1 MRNENT
7 GRFAFFRQLLA
18 DGVTCMFGNPGSS
31 EENLFDALRSPE
43 FKDFRYYLALHEG
56 PAVAIADAF
65 ARASPPM
72 ALNGD
77 AFAWRRPALVQ
88 LHSYAGLANGLG
100 MMYYARRGYT
110 PMVVI
115 AGEAGLRYE
124 ALDGQMAAD
133 LAAIARPFVK
143 SDANGP
149 CAWRVVD
156 PGSLL
161 RLLRRAIKTA
171 ATPPMGPVFLA
182 LPIGRAGSA
191 EPRARRA
198 LVPGALV
205 HHSRAGD
212 DRRGRASLALRDAS
226 PDPDGR
232 RHCRRWRASR
242 ADRGRRSCRR
252 RRVGRQLFGSE
263 HARLASAV
271 RRLSRPHVRR
281 RQQGDHQ
288 GGGRR
293 ARLRH
298 DRAAGGVSFARKRV
312 RRKR

>member
-1 MRNENT
+1 MQNENT

-56 PAVAIADAF
+56 AAVAIADAF
-65 ARASPPM
+65 ARASPPV
-72 ALNGD
+72 ALDGD
-77 AFAWRRPALVQ
+77 SFAWRRPALVQ

-156 PGSLL
+156 PARCCACCGARS
-161 RLLRRAIKTA
+161 RPRRR
-171 ATPPMGPVFLA
+171 PPWARYFWRCPWTCWISRTTS
-182 LPIGRAGSA
+182 PS
-191 EPRARRA
+191 RAR
-198 LVPGALV
+198 
-205 HHSRAGD
+205 SRCAH
-212 DRRGRASLALRDAS
+212 
-226 PDPDGR
+226 P
-232 RHCRRWRASR
+232 
-242 ADRGRRSCRR
+242 
-252 RRVGRQLFGSE
+252 
-263 HARLASAV
+263 
-271 RRLSRPHVRR
+271 
-281 RQQGDHQ
+281 
-288 GGGRR
+288 
-293 ARLRH
+293 
-298 DRAAGGVSFARKRV
+298 SFPTAP
-312 RRKR
+312 